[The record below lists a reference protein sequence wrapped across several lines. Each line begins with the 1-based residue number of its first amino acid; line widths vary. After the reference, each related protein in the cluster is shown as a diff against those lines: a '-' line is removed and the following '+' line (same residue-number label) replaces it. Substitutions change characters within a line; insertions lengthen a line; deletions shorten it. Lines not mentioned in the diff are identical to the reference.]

1 MFDPISLLIGGVI
14 CAMAVC
20 EIVEIVYYAYLTWR
34 RIVDWFQYYKSLAI
48 QPNNVAATIKTK
60 LDSGENAVIQGV
72 FDRKTGDAVEI
83 RTVKYDK
90 LDSDIRD
97 AHRGSE
103 VVIWQ

>member
-14 CAMAVC
+14 FAIAAC
-20 EIVEIVYYAYLTWR
+20 EIVYYAYLTWK
-34 RIVDWFQYYKSLAI
+34 IVVDWFQEYEDIAT
-48 QPNNVAATIKTK
+48 QPNNIAASIKTK
-60 LDSGENAVIQGV
+60 LESGEHAVVQGIFNKKTGNAVE
-72 FDRKTGDAVEI
+72 T
-83 RTVKYDK
+83 RTIKYDQ